1 MHNSAVRLTQHASS
15 GCSAALR
22 RYGRRILLVTGEDFQ
37 NTING
42 TAVISGGRSAF
53 PFAERSIPP
62 KSSNGKE
69 VNSIMKEI
77 LDLVLKALEVAKAAV
92 SLLRDI
98 KETRRSTKK

>member
-1 MHNSAVRLTQHASS
+1 M
-15 GCSAALR
+15 
-22 RYGRRILLVTGEDFQ
+22 ILFFPWKKILSEYPGFHYTGF
-37 NTING
+37 G
-42 TAVISGGRSAF
+42 TAVISGRRSAF
-53 PFAERSIPP
+53 PFAGRSIPP